1 MIPKGILISIGGDV
15 DKGTPD
21 EPMYSHSNQLHFF
34 EEGILI
40 RFLLEMK
47 GVESKVEIITTA
59 SEIPEEVGQN
69 YVEAF
74 ARLNCHN
81 THLMHIRD
89 QADALK
95 PEYIERIKKADGIMF
110 TGGNQKKLSKTY
122 LNTEFLAILQ
132 HRYMNEHFVI
142 AGTSAGAMAMSNVMI
157 YEGSS
162 DEALL
167 KGVVKITQGLG
178 FMHQV
183 IIDSHFVKRGR
194 FGRLAQSICSHQNL
208 IGIGLGEDTAVL
220 VRHGNQL
227 ETVGSG
233 LVLIFDGSEIQYS
246 NINEIEDGK
255 PIAVAHLV
263 VHVLAKGNF
272 FMLDERKFYNTH
284 ELMKM
289 N

>member
-95 PEYIERIKKADGIMF
+95 PEYIERIKQADGIMF

-132 HRYMNEHFVI
+132 NRYMNEHFVI

>member
-21 EPMYSHSNQLHFF
+21 EPMYPHSNQLVFF

-40 RFLLEMK
+40 RFLQEMK
-47 GVESKVEIITTA
+47 GIESKVEIITTA
-59 SEIPEEVGQN
+59 SEIPNEVGQN

-74 ARLNCHN
+74 ARLGSYN

-89 QADALK
+89 HADAQK
-95 PEYIERIKKADGIMF
+95 QEYIDRIRTADGVLF
-110 TGGNQKKLSKTY
+110 TGGNQKRLSMAF
-122 LNTEFLAILQ
+122 LNTEFLDVLQ
-132 HRYMNEHFVI
+132 HRYQNEHFVI

-167 KGVVKITQGLG
+167 KGAVKITQGLG

-194 FGRLAQSICSHQNL
+194 FGRLAQSICTHQNL
-208 IGIGLGEDTAVL
+208 IGIGLGEDTGVL

-246 NINEIEDGK
+246 NIDEIEEGR
-255 PIAVAHLV
+255 PIAIAHLV
-263 VHVLAKGNF
+263 VHVLAKGNYY
-272 FMLDERKFYNTH
+272 MLNQRKFYHSH
-284 ELMKM
+284 ETVKSY
-289 N
+289 

>member
-1 MIPKGILISIGGDV
+1 
-15 DKGTPD
+15 
-21 EPMYSHSNQLHFF
+21 MYPHSNQLVFF

-40 RFLLEMK
+40 RFLQEMK
-47 GVESKVEIITTA
+47 GIESKVEIITTA
-59 SEIPEEVGQN
+59 SEIPNEVGQN

-74 ARLNCHN
+74 ARLGSYN

-89 QADALK
+89 HADAQK
-95 PEYIERIKKADGIMF
+95 QEYIDRIRTADGVLF
-110 TGGNQKKLSKTY
+110 TGGNQKRLSMAF
-122 LNTEFLAILQ
+122 LNTEFLDVLQ
-132 HRYMNEHFVI
+132 HRYQNEHFVI

-167 KGVVKITQGLG
+167 KGAVKITQGLG

-194 FGRLAQSICSHQNL
+194 FGRLAQSICTHQNL
-208 IGIGLGEDTAVL
+208 IGIGLGEDTGVL

-246 NINEIEDGK
+246 NIDEIEEGR
-255 PIAVAHLV
+255 PIAIAHLV
-263 VHVLAKGNF
+263 VHVLAKGNYY
-272 FMLDERKFYNTH
+272 MLNQRKFYHSH
-284 ELMKM
+284 ETVKSY
-289 N
+289 